1 MRGVWQRGV
10 LVAVMG
16 CGVVA
21 LGGGPAG
28 ATLQNFMAYKKAYPD
43 AKGVSCKVCHLEAIG
58 KAANLNAYGK
68 ALEAFKGAGQA
79 KALTVEDFQA
89 FDAGDLD
96 KDGATNQAEVAAGT
110 DPNDPKSV
118 PPATGSQPAAAPSS
132 TP

>member
-1 MRGVWQRGV
+1 MGGVWQRGV
-10 LVAVMG
+10 IAVVVG
-16 CGVVA
+16 CGAVV
-21 LGGGPAG
+21 LGAGPAG
-28 ATLQNFMAYKKAYPD
+28 ATMQNMMAYKKAYPD

-58 KAANLNAYGK
+58 KATNLNAYGK
-68 ALEAFKGAGQA
+68 ALEAFKGTGQA

-110 DPNDPKSV
+110 DPNDPQSV
-118 PPATGSQPAAAPSS
+118 PPAAGA